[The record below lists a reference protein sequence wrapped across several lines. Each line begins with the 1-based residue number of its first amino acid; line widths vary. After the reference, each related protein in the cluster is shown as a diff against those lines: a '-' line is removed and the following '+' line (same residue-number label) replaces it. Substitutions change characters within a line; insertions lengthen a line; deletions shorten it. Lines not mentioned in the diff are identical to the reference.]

1 MLESHSVINPKAE
14 AMLSIL
20 KRRPCSLNDICS
32 GLGINRNEAIKH
44 ISDLQH
50 KGIIQSEN
58 KEGTVFFK
66 TMF

>member
-1 MLESHSVINPKAE
+1 M
-14 AMLSIL
+14 L

-44 ISDLQH
+44 ISDLQL